1 LLLKVKIGGRAGV
14 TGTHDTDEDEP
25 FDPRAAAH
33 VLADAGREAKRELSP
48 TPALITVGMAAIIL
62 GAYIA
67 MWLSTKD
74 QHPYTGPSPGVVGLV
89 YVAVA
94 VSIALSATC
103 YRRAVT
109 GVSGPSVRQRRLEGV
124 AIGVSYLC
132 SPLIQ
137 GAMKHY
143 GAGDSIVY
151 GVIPAAG
158 PLILVGTTILGV
170 AVSKED
176 WPQFGSALAV
186 VVGGIVALFV
196 GPSGAW
202 LAAGAGL
209 FTGVVA
215 FALTSGRRSWIPRPR

>member
-1 LLLKVKIGGRAGV
+1 VH
-14 TGTHDTDEDEP
+14 GTHHIDEPGTDQEEP
-25 FDPRAAAH
+25 FDPRAAAQ
-33 VLADAGREAKRELSP
+33 VLTDAGREAKREFSP

-67 MWLSTKD
+67 MWLSTHD

-89 YVAVA
+89 YAAVA

-103 YRRAVT
+103 YRRAT
-109 GVSGPSVRQRRLEGV
+109 AGVSGPSVRQRRLEGV
-124 AIGVSYLC
+124 AIGISYLC

-143 GAGDSIVY
+143 GANDTIVY

-158 PLILVGTTILGV
+158 PLIMVGTTILGI

-186 VVGGIVALFV
+186 VTGGIVALFM

-202 LAAGAGL
+202 LAAGLGL
-209 FTGVVA
+209 FTGVVG
-215 FALTSGRRSWIPRPR
+215 FALTSGRRNWVPQQR